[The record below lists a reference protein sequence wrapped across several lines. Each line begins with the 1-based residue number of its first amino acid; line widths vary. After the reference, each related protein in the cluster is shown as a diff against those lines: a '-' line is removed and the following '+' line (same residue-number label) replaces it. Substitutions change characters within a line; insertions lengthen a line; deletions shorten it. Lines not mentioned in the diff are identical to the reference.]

1 MFNDSIIASTDSDK
15 SMESAK
21 QLINYHYYRDKI
33 SLDRV
38 KLDNAIDISSNGY
51 TDDDEYNAT
60 YILPPN
66 TPVSPLNRNFNDSI
80 SNKLGLMF
88 TSENLRKTL
97 EDAFIS
103 RQLSLHPPNYIQK
116 LKLECETSSNPS
128 YHNVSPHGLSI
139 IKICGKNDFKP
150 ITIPQ
155 KIKLIVDSNPQAMA
169 YYYKDDP
176 EETRWKSVTYI
187 QYLQDIRRVA
197 KAFISLGLEK
207 FHGVAIIGFN
217 APEWITS
224 NFAAIFAGGLSAG
237 VYTTNSAEASLQ
249 IMMDCKANICV
260 VEDWNQMN
268 KILSIADKLPDLK
281 AIIQYRE
288 NSFPSKSKLGDIK
301 HLKILKWSDLD
312 EYSEMT
318 SEDTL
323 NEKIESLKPNN
334 CSTLIYTSGTT
345 GISKGVMISHDNL
358 IWTSTNLSNYIK
370 AEIYSERIISYLPL
384 SHIAAQITD
393 MYVTIESASSIWF
406 AQPDAM
412 KGSLLKTL
420 IEVKPTIFMGV
431 PRLWEKFADK
441 LISMNKSLYGL
452 KKYFFNWVRDVGRR
466 GSKALMK
473 GDPVPWEY
481 YLFNRFVFS
490 RFKTILGFNS
500 CRYFISMG
508 APCPSITLDFFGS
521 LGINIQ
527 EAYGTSECTG
537 PASINYP
544 NLGLFWTGSCGLV
557 FPGTKVKILKR
568 EPLKENIRGQDIK
581 YENNFGKENCHD
593 ESKIHAVN
601 SDIKKI
607 SSSQDEDMEGEI
619 LIKGRHVFMGYLN
632 MPQQTIETIDS
643 NGWLYTGDI
652 GKLIKTSTGGSFLFI
667 TGRLKE
673 LIITAGGE
681 NIAPIP
687 IENAI
692 KEQLCEIVSN
702 VMVIGDYRKYL
713 SVLLTFKTKIDIN
726 TDLCS
731 QTLQPSVQT
740 FILDLLYQGSS
751 TITKSLM
758 KPFSLMD
765 LIENMPL
772 PLKNYIN
779 DRMDVANTKAVS
791 RAAFIRKWVVL
802 ENDFTIPG
810 GELGPTMKLRRPYI
824 LKKYAQVIESLY
836 TESKE
841 TNKDGLSEN

>member
-1 MFNDSIIASTDSDK
+1 MSMFNDSIIASTDSDK

-21 QLINYHYYRDKI
+21 QLNNYHYYKDKI
-33 SLDRV
+33 SPVRV
-38 KLDNAIDISSNGY
+38 KLGNAIDVSSNGY

-60 YILPPN
+60 YILPSN
-66 TPVSPLNRNFNDSI
+66 TPVSPLNRNFNDFI

-88 TSENLRKTL
+88 TSENFRKTL

-116 LKLECETSSNPS
+116 LKLEGETSSNPS

-139 IKICGKNDFKP
+139 IKICGKNDLKP

-288 NSFPSKSKLGDIK
+288 NISPSKSKFGDIK
-301 HLKILKWSDLD
+301 HLKILKWSDLE

-358 IWTSTNLSNYIK
+358 IWISTNFSKYIK
-370 AEIYSERIISYLPL
+370 AVKQSERIVSYLPL
-384 SHIAAQITD
+384 SHMAAQIFDIYTV
-393 MYVTIESASSIWF
+393 MESASSTWF
-406 AQPDAM
+406 AKPDALN
-412 KGSLLKTL
+412 GCLLKTL
-420 IEVKPTIFMGV
+420 NEVKPTMFIGV
-431 PRLWEKFADK
+431 PRQWEKFADK
-441 LISMNKSLYGL
+441 LISTNKSIYGL
-452 KKYFFNWVRDVGRR
+452 KKYFFEWVKNVGRR
-466 GSKALMK
+466 GSKALLK
-473 GDPVPWEY
+473 GDTVPWGY
-481 YLFNRFVFS
+481 YFVNRFVFP
-490 RFKTILGFNS
+490 RYKAVLGFNS

-508 APCPSITLDFFGS
+508 APCSSATLDFFGS
-521 LGINIQ
+521 FGINIQ
-527 EAYGTSECTG
+527 EIYGCSECTG
-537 PASINYP
+537 PASVNYP
-544 NLGLFWTGSCGLV
+544 NLGLSWTGSCGLV
-557 FPGTKVKILKR
+557 IPGTKVKILKR
-568 EPLKENIRGQDIK
+568 EPMKENIRGQDITIK
-581 YENNFGKENCHD
+581 NNFGKENSYD
-593 ESKIHAVN
+593 ESLVHIAN
-601 SDIKKI
+601 SEIKFL

-619 LIKGRHVFMGYLN
+619 MIKGRHVFMGYLN

-652 GKLIKTSTGGSFLFI
+652 GKLIKTSTGGPFLFV

-673 LIITAGGE
+673 LIVTAGGE

-692 KEQLCEIVSN
+692 REQLCEIVSN
-702 VMVIGDYRKYL
+702 AMVIGDYRKFL
-713 SVLLTFKTKIDIN
+713 SVILTFKTKIDIN
-726 TDLCS
+726 TGLCT

-740 FILDLLYQGSS
+740 FILDLLNKGSS
-751 TITKSLM
+751 TTLSL
-758 KPFSLMD
+758 KD

-779 DRMDVANTKAVS
+779 DRIDAANTKAVS

-802 ENDFTIPG
+802 ENNFTMPG

-824 LKKYAQVIESLY
+824 LKKYARIIESLY
-836 TESKE
+836 NESKE
-841 TNKDGLSEN
+841 TSKDGLSEN

>member
-1 MFNDSIIASTDSDK
+1 
-15 SMESAK
+15 MEVA
-21 QLINYHYYRDKI
+21 NI
-33 SLDRV
+33 SLHN
-38 KLDNAIDISSNGY
+38 LPISIDKRIQNSHLN
-51 TDDDEYNAT
+51 N
-60 YILPPN
+60 LPPI
-66 TPVSPLNRNFNDSI
+66 I
-80 SNKLGLMF
+80 STEL
-88 TSENLRKTL
+88 SRKTFSPREPAEKNSNCL
-97 EDAFIS
+97 VS
-103 RQLSLHPPNYIQK
+103 IQK
-116 LKLECETSSNPS
+116 LKTECDPISKPT

-139 IKICGKNDFKP
+139 IEICGENDLIP

-155 KIKLIVDSNPQAMA
+155 KFKLIADSNPQAMA
-169 YYYKDDP
+169 YYYKDDW
-176 EETRWKSVTYI
+176 EETRWKSVTYF
-187 QYLQDIRRVA
+187 QYLRDIRRVA
-197 KAFISLGLEK
+197 RAFISLGLEK

-217 APEWITS
+217 APEWVTS
-224 NFAAIFAGGLSAG
+224 NFAAIFAGGLSVG

-260 VEDWNQMN
+260 VEDWNQMI
-268 KILSIADKLPDLK
+268 KILGIADKLPDLK

-301 HLKILKWSDLD
+301 HLKILKWSHLD

-323 NEKIESLKPNN
+323 NERIESLKPNN

-370 AEIYSERIISYLPL
+370 AEKYSERIISYLPL

-431 PRLWEKFADK
+431 PRLWEKFTDK
-441 LISMNKSLYGL
+441 LMNKSIYGL

-473 GDPVPWEY
+473 GDPVPWGY
-481 YLFNRFVFS
+481 HLVNRFVFS
-490 RFKTILGFNS
+490 RFKTILGLNS

-508 APCPSITLDFFGS
+508 APCPTITLDFFGS
-521 LGINIQ
+521 LAINIQ

-568 EPLKENIRGQDIK
+568 EPLKENIRGQDITVK
-581 YENNFGKENCHD
+581 YDVKYDNNFGKENSHD
-593 ESKIHAVN
+593 ESKFHAVN
-601 SDIKKI
+601 GDIKTI
-607 SSSQDEDMEGEI
+607 GSSQNEDMEGEI
-619 LIKGRHVFMGYLN
+619 LINGRHVFMGYLN
-632 MPQQTIETIDS
+632 MPQQTTEAIDS

-652 GKLIKTSTGGSFLFI
+652 GKLIKTTTGGPFLFI

-692 KEQLCEIVSN
+692 KEQLWEIVSN
-702 VMVIGDYRKYL
+702 VMVIGDYRKFL
-713 SVLLTFKTKIDIN
+713 SVILTFKTKMDIN
-726 TDLCS
+726 TGLCS
-731 QTLQPSVQT
+731 QTLVHSVET
-740 FILDLLYQGSS
+740 FILNLINQGSS
-751 TITKSLM
+751 TESLE
-758 KPFSLMD
+758 KPLSLKN
-765 LIENMPL
+765 LTENMPL

-779 DRMDVANTKAVS
+779 DRMKAANAKSVS
-791 RAAFIRKWVVL
+791 RAALIRKWVVL
-802 ENDFTIPG
+802 ENDFTIAG

-824 LKKYAQVIESLY
+824 LKKYAQIIESLY
-836 TESKE
+836 TDSKE
-841 TNKDGLSEN
+841 TSKDEFS